1 MAWKSHQVGHSPNLR
16 TNFMKVKTP
25 DPIPAQSVP
34 DVPAA
39 TGLLHED
46 IHQREHFR
54 TDHLL
59 ANLKKHTIS
68 SGAVTLSAQVA
79 KFFLN
84 LVSIMVL
91 ARLLTPRDF
100 GLVAMVATVTGFL
113 RVFKDAGLSVA
124 TVQRETGVAP

>member
-79 KFFLN
+79 KF
-84 LVSIMVL
+84 S
-91 ARLLTPRDF
+91 
-100 GLVAMVATVTGFL
+100 
-113 RVFKDAGLSVA
+113 
-124 TVQRETGVAP
+124 